1 MKFSTL
7 HIPTLKEDPSEA
19 EVISHKLMLRAG
31 MIRKLAAGIY
41 NFLPMGLRVLRKV
54 ENIVREELN
63 RAGAQEVLLP
73 AVQPAELWEQSGRW
87 ELYGPELLRFK
98 DRHQRNF
105 CFGPTHEEVI
115 TDLVRRDVR
124 SYRDLPINLYQI
136 QTKFRDE
143 IRPRFGLM
151 RGREFMMKDAYSF
164 DVDDKGA
171 EASYRAMEKAYKR
184 IFSRCGLKFRMVQAD
199 PGNIGGSFS
208 AEFMVLAESG
218 EDDIVSCTGCEYA
231 ANMEKASIRDTTPA
245 PAEGDMLPMESVETP
260 GQRTIEEVAAFLKT
274 TPENLVKTLIYLAD
288 GNPVAALVRGDH
300 DLNEVKFQR
309 FLKAET
315 IEMAPPEVILKV
327 TGAPVGFAG
336 PVGLTIRAVADNGIK
351 GMKNFIT
358 GGNAEDV
365 HFVNLNFDRDFTV
378 AEYADIRNAKQGD
391 PCPICEG
398 TLQIHR
404 GIEVGHIFKLGTKY
418 SKPMGCT
425 VLDED
430 GAEKPI
436 EMGCYGIGI
445 GRTAASAIE
454 QNNDKFGIIWPIP
467 IAPFT
472 VVLTTIRPEG
482 EVLETAD
489 KLYDDMTG
497 AGIEVLYDDR
507 DERPGVKFKD
517 ADLIGIP
524 IRVTVGNKALADGCV
539 ELKLRSEKDFEK
551 VPVGQI
557 IEKVR
562 GIIDRTIEESFKE
575 I

>member
-19 EVISHKLMLRAG
+19 EVTSHKLMLRAG

-41 NFLPMGLRVLRKV
+41 NFLPVGLRVLRKV
-54 ENIVREELN
+54 ENIIREEMN

-73 AVQPAELWEQSGRW
+73 AIQPAELWEQSGRW
-87 ELYGPELLRFK
+87 ELYGPELLRIQ
-98 DRHQRNF
+98 DRHKRDF

-164 DVDDKGA
+164 DVDEKGS
-171 EASYRAMEKAYKR
+171 EESYHAMENAYKR

-199 PGNIGGSFS
+199 PGNIGGSLS

-218 EDDIVSCTGCEYA
+218 EDDIVSCAKCDYA
-231 ANMEKASIRDTTPA
+231 ANMEKASIRDIPA
-245 PAEGDMLPMESVETP
+245 PADDAELLSTERIDTP
-260 GQRTIEEVAAFLKT
+260 NQRTIEEVSAFLKT
-274 TPENLVKTLIYLAD
+274 TPDKLVKTLIYLAD
-288 GNPVAALVRGDH
+288 GKPVAALVRGDH

-309 FLKAET
+309 YLKAET
-315 IEMAPPEVILKV
+315 VEMAPPEVIQKE

-336 PVGLTIRAVADNGIK
+336 PVGLSIRIVADNGIR
-351 GMKNFIT
+351 GMKNFAA

-365 HFVNLNFDRDFTV
+365 HYVNLNFDRDFTV
-378 AEYADIRNAKQGD
+378 AEFADMRNARQGD
-391 PCPICEG
+391 SCPSCEG

-418 SKPMGCT
+418 SEPMGCT
-425 VLDED
+425 FLDES

-436 EMGCYGIGI
+436 EMGCYGIGV
-445 GRTAASAIE
+445 GRTAAAAIE

-489 KLYDDMTG
+489 KLYADMNE

-524 IRVTVGNKALADGCV
+524 IRVTIGKKALADGCV
-539 ELKLRSEKDFEK
+539 ELKLRTEKDFEK
-551 VPVGQI
+551 VPVDQVLG
-557 IEKVR
+557 KVK
-562 GIIDRTIEESFKE
+562 GLIDRALAESNE
-575 I
+575 